1 MRFLAS
7 VAVAVLVL
15 SAAVA
20 VDGARPKWHP
30 LTAGYSFE
38 RYVADFNKPYK
49 AGTDEYEARRKIFQ
63 RKLSEVMAHNADKSQ
78 SWKAG
83 VNHLTDATKEELK
96 RMNGGKIHENWKV
109 KEQLRAKPYVRKHK
123 VDASMPLPPQVD
135 YRNHIPSILSAV
147 KDQGMCG
154 SCWAHGSTENVE
166 SFAALATGDMYALSQ
181 QQVTACAPNPNAC
194 GGTGGCGGSIIELA
208 WDYLIQ
214 AGGIA
219 QALGLAE
226 DFAQNGT
233 SLAVILGDNV
243 FENCDEQFRRAV
255 QEFPAS
261 AEEAKL
267 FFKEREDASRFGVA
281 TIADGR
287 LIEIIEK
294 PENPKSNFAQVG
306 FYLYKPAIFPHIKT
320 LTPSAR
326 GELELTDL
334 NNIFVRRGTAGYE
347 ILSGE
352 WFDTGTLESLHRAHL
367 YFARKRFPPSEL

>member
-1 MRFLAS
+1 MTKGVILAGG
-7 VAVAVLVL
+7 LGIRL
-15 SAAVA
+15 
-20 VDGARPKWHP
+20 HP
-30 LTAGYSFE
+30 LTK
-38 RYVADFNKPYK
+38 VTNKHLLPVFDRPMIYYPLETLK
-49 AGTDEYEARRKIFQ
+49 SLGITNILIVSGREHAEHFIALFGSGREYGVQLLYAVQ
-63 RKLSEVMAHNADKSQ
+63 DK
-78 SWKAG
+78 
-83 VNHLTDATKEELK
+83 
-96 RMNGGKIHENWKV
+96 
-109 KEQLRAKPYVRKHK
+109 
-123 VDASMPLPPQVD
+123 
-135 YRNHIPSILSAV
+135 
-147 KDQGMCG
+147 
-154 SCWAHGSTENVE
+154 
-166 SFAALATGDMYALSQ
+166 
-181 QQVTACAPNPNAC
+181 
-194 GGTGGCGGSIIELA
+194 
-208 WDYLIQ
+208 